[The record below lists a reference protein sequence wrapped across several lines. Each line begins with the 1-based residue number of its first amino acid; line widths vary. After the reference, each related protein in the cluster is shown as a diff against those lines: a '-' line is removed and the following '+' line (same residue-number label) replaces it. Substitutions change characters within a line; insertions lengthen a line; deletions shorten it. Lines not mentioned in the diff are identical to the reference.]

1 VQPAAATIVRPNIGC
16 DATVPDQ
23 KIEPP
28 TEKDIENIAL
38 GVVHAGQVI
47 EQALDEDLDGTRN
60 DLVLIQRVLDQGV
73 VEPEATYTLQAL
85 GLAFGRAF
93 LNEFPGYDWWMVEDE
108 YGRDPAIRYKE
119 TNLLVFPMTMISKR
133 VEDGEQFDVAE
144 LFDGLAKQLAALI
157 QEGVAGA

>member
-1 VQPAAATIVRPNIGC
+1 M
-16 DATVPDQ
+16 PDQ

-28 TEKDIENIAL
+28 NEKDIENIAM

-47 EQALDEDLDGTRN
+47 EQALGEDLTGKRAD
-60 DLVLIQRVLDQGV
+60 VALIQRVLDQGV

-93 LNEFPGYDWWMVEDE
+93 LGEHADYDWWMVEDE

-119 TNLLVFPMTMISKR
+119 TSLLVFPMTMISKR
-133 VEDGEQFDVAE
+133 VEDGEEVDVAE
-144 LFDGLAKQLAALI
+144 LFDGLARQLADLI
-157 QEGVAGA
+157 REGVDSA